1 LPSNE
6 DFGRLPD
13 GKKVSRDGKL
23 PAMGEGFSDP
33 GLFDKWRWRKRNV
46 DGGVLASLDYLKT

>member
-1 LPSNE
+1 LSSDE
-6 DFGRLPD
+6 VFGRLPS

-33 GLFDKWRWRKRNV
+33 GLFDK
-46 DGGVLASLDYLKT
+46 